1 MKYFA
6 VEDELV
12 LARGVSPS
20 LGPWTVAEGV
30 VLWKEDYKIEA
41 RRGYVVEFEG
51 DAPSLWVP
59 SYPVHEGEGPDDDVL
74 TLDPDSAIR
83 AAVIATA
90 DLSSVLTHDR
100 VHRSVADQTILAEG
114 TDGSCQWTL
123 HRGIVLW
130 REGDQIYALPGYIV
144 SYRDGSVWTDSWP
157 VDADGQL
164 IDDPSLYLDAD
175 VIAFA
180 FGDLTPLL

>member
-1 MKYFA
+1 MKYWVIPDFQF
-6 VEDELV
+6 
-12 LARGVSPS
+12 LAACETPS
-20 LGPWTVAEGV
+20 GRWV
-30 VLWKEDYKIEA
+30 VFDGILLWRQGDNVEA
-41 RRGYVVEFEG
+41 RRGYVVDFPTENA
-51 DAPSLWVP
+51 DPIWVED
-59 SYPVHEGEGPDDDVL
+59 YPVDDDGNL
-74 TLDPDSAIR
+74 NLDPDSAIR

-164 IDDPSLYLDAD
+164 IADPSLYLDAD